1 VSGLEQLSLVW
12 QAVGRAVT
20 GWTELAE
27 LKEGGQR
34 SFQCLIQFLR
44 LNNVFNKKCQWGAS
58 ALASGQIWIRGSGY
72 RFYLDQILEEFFF
85 VVKFMLQFNA

>member
-1 VSGLEQLSLVW
+1 MSGLEQLSLVW

-44 LNNVFNKKCQWGAS
+44 LNNFLNKKCQWGAS
-58 ALASGQIWIRGSGY
+58 ALASGQIWIRQYTGGSI
-72 RFYLDQILEEFFF
+72 RIRVQILSGPNF
-85 VVKFMLQFNA
+85 